1 MQSKL
6 LNSDKEQTYV
16 VIFDEGD
23 EFTEGM
29 LAFAKEHNLTA
40 AHFTAIGAFKD
51 AKLGW
56 FNPGTKEYE
65 ENAIDEQVEVLSLV
79 GNVAEHEGKPESPCP
94 CRPGQAERHACGG
107 HILEAH
113 VRPTLEVTVME
124 SPTHLH
130 RIHDEKTGLPLIRPN
145 RTRPAA
151 ALRPPRQRRRR
162 SGIAPF
168 L

>member
-6 LNSDKEQTYV
+6 LNSDKEQTYA

-23 EFTEGM
+23 EFSEGM

-51 AKLGW
+51 ARLGW
-56 FNPGTKEYE
+56 FNPGTNEYE
-65 ENAIDEQVEVLSLV
+65 ENPIDEQVEVLSLV
-79 GNVAEHEGKPESPCP
+79 GNVAEHEG
-94 CRPGQAERHACGG
+94 RPKIHAHVVLGKRDASACGG
-107 HILEAH
+107 HLLEAH

-130 RIHDEKTGLPLIRPN
+130 RIHDEKTGLALIRPN
-145 RTRPAA
+145 EPG
-151 ALRPPRQRRRR
+151 LPPRPGRPINA
-162 SGIAPF
+162 GVEAE
-168 L
+168 

>member
-6 LNSDKEQTYV
+6 LNSDKEQIYV
-16 VIFDEGD
+16 VVFDEDD

-79 GNVAEHEGKPESPCP
+79 GNVAEHEG
-94 CRPGQAERHACGG
+94 RPKVHAHVVLGKRDASACGG
-107 HILEAH
+107 HLLEAH

-145 RTRPAA
+145 QPGLPPRSGRPANA
-151 ALRPPRQRRRR
+151 GVEAE
-162 SGIAPF
+162 
-168 L
+168 